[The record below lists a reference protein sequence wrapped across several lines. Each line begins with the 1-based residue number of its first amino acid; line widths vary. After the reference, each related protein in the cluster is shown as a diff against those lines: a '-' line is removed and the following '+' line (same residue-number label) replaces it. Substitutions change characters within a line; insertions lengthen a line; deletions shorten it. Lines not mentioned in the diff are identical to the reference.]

1 VADPRLEVG
10 GDRDIRAPIASDRRK
25 KKREGETVG
34 PAGSAGWA
42 AWGGL
47 RARARARVKGRR
59 PNSPRRLRKR
69 ERERWAG
76 WSERVKGRGERG
88 FGFFYSLNSFQIH
101 SSNFETSLK

>member
-10 GDRDIRAPIASDRRK
+10 GDRDIRAPTASDRRK

-34 PAGSAGWA
+34 PAESAGWA

-47 RARARARVKGRR
+47 RARTRTRVKGRW

-69 ERERWAG
+69 ERER
-76 WSERVKGRGERG
+76 EVGRLVQKSKGERG
-88 FGFFYSLNSFQIH
+88 EGFWVFLLFKFLSNSF
-101 SSNFETSLK
+101 FKL